1 MGSVLNRLFSER
13 YLPRRHRYTRRKQM
27 QQKGESVLKMK
38 KIAALGLTAALA
50 VTSTGIS
57 AFASEYY
64 PPSWCGYYDDDSSRG
79 AITDIRTGEVIR
91 NLPTW
96 EEAYAY
102 LDYDSAPDELKDKIL
117 TARCGIVY
125 SKNARWTVNGQ
136 ASILNADGTTTELPE
151 FSSIYPSDWNLAD
164 ISAKYQELTPAPDA
178 APAPLMSNA
187 AVQEL
192 TSAAVTAAAPASLTN
207 GAAFGGMVTVPKNL
221 PTTQA
226 SPFYYFTG
234 SGSGVRAYA
243 AALPIGYTINLGIK
257 NMNTNL
263 DVVWAGNLTKY
274 QTIKASTINGTG
286 YSVRCNSYNGSYS
299 AFLCVEDY

>member
-13 YLPRRHRYTRRKQM
+13 YLPRRYRYTRRKQI

-57 AFASEYY
+57 AFASESYA
-64 PPSWCGYYDDDSSRG
+64 PSWCGYYGDDASRG
-79 AITDIRTGEVIR
+79 QIIDVRTGEVIR

-102 LDYDSAPDELKDKIL
+102 LDYDSASDELKDKIL

-125 SKNARWTVNGQ
+125 SNNARWTVNGQ

-164 ISAKYQELTPAPDA
+164 ISAKYQELT
-178 APAPLMSNA
+178 
-187 AVQEL
+187 
-192 TSAAVTAAAPASLTN
+192 SAAVTAAAPASLMN
-207 GAAFGGMVTVPKNL
+207 GAAFSGMVTVPLNAA
-221 PTTQA
+221 TQA

-234 SGSGVRAYA
+234 SGSRVRAYA
-243 AALPIGYTINLGIK
+243 ATLPTGYTINLGIK

-263 DVVWAGNLTKY
+263 DVGWAGNLTRY
-274 QTIKASTINGTG
+274 QALTSPTTNGTS
-286 YSVRCNSYNGSYS
+286 YSVRCSSYSGSYS
-299 AFLCVEDY
+299 AFLYVEDY